1 MIRRPPRST
10 LFPYTTLF
18 RSVPGLWTQT
28 DITNGYRSFVSGR
41 HRSAGGAGSAATGG
55 DRSSPNLGT
64 DRRRIHRRA
73 ALPGRTDRVIF
84 RARPA
89 ARDAGDLRRDVL
101 HRVAANAGDR
111 YPDGAWRARRGCL
124 ADDRSASAAPH
135 RNRPGV
141 RVGWGIRGGAFDL
154 ESSVRG

>member
-55 DRSSPNLGT
+55 DRSRDRKSTRLNSSHGYISYAVFCLKKKNNRETQSKKPGLGKT
-64 DRRRIHRRA
+64 
-73 ALPGRTDRVIF
+73 
-84 RARPA
+84 
-89 ARDAGDLRRDVL
+89 
-101 HRVAANAGDR
+101 
-111 YPDGAWRARRGCL
+111 
-124 ADDRSASAAPH
+124 
-135 RNRPGV
+135 
-141 RVGWGIRGGAFDL
+141 
-154 ESSVRG
+154 